1 MINSYIKLLT
11 TWRKEHPGYAPQLCK
26 IQKTLEKMNIE
37 YMSLNRQYQ
46 IHKKPHILVKAD
58 EIEQEATQLIKK
70 LERYELIATLSKN

>member
-1 MINSYIKLLT
+1 
-11 TWRKEHPGYAPQLCK
+11 
-26 IQKTLEKMNIE
+26 MNIE
-37 YMSLNRQYQ
+37 YMSLIRQYQ